1 MERSKHYFLDF
12 LEGKGSV
19 PVIFEP
25 FLSFTHAETL
35 IWRRGKHLWGTPESY
50 IDTLAYLTE
59 RTQADMI
66 FPDLRKYDSAG
77 KTALLA
83 EITKFAPSTP
93 LGIGVICDSEDIG
106 LCDSTEGID
115 CLCVY
120 GIGKSLKH
128 PLIRMDGSAEE
139 AVLRGDR
146 AWFCPDRAEEYLDT
160 YKGRLLIL
168 GGLGLDTLVGGSP
181 VGIYDRVEKIHRTY
195 GSTWSC
201 GSGGS
206 VPDENYLELISL
218 LGAFARIRG

>member
-1 MERSKHYFLDF
+1 MERSKQNFLDF
-12 LEGKGSV
+12 LSGKGSL

-35 IWRRGKHLWGTPESY
+35 IWRRGKHLWDTPDSY

-66 FPDLRKYDSAG
+66 FPDLRRYDSAG
-77 KTALLA
+77 KTALLD
-83 EITKFAPSTP
+83 EITKFSKNTS
-93 LGIGVICDSEDIG
+93 LGTGIICDSDDIEMFEN
-106 LCDSTEGID
+106 TPGID

-120 GIGKSLKH
+120 GKGKSEKL
-128 PLIRMDGSAEE
+128 PVIRMDGSAED
-139 AVLRGDR
+139 AVLRGDS
-146 AWFCPDRAEEYLDT
+146 AWFCPDHAEDYLDT
-160 YKGRLLIL
+160 YRGKLLIL

-181 VGIYDRVEKIHRTY
+181 VGIYDRVEKIWQTF
-195 GSTWSC
+195 GSGWAC
-201 GSGGS
+201 GSGGT